1 MDLACAESRSCRV
14 GRAAPTWYEGML
26 YIPTGSAPDAINQE
40 NGEEIGHYHVGG
52 RFGIV
57 NPRMVGGTIY
67 LGKPWDRINTVPMK
81 DVHPHF
87 QTKQV

>member
-67 LGKPWDRINTVPMK
+67 LGNSWDWIIALPVS
-81 DVHPHF
+81 DVNPNYRPG
-87 QTKQV
+87 